1 MGWRRKSYRGLSCMF
16 DRLIWLVDMIDGCTY
31 FQYIYVCMKKRSAQ
45 TGCCKEAVSVVREH
59 RYNAI
64 IFAISCFGR
73 LWDGIAGM
81 GTCSAKTMDVG

>member
-1 MGWRRKSYRGLSCMF
+1 MF
-16 DRLIWLVDMIDGCTY
+16 DRLIWLVDMIDGV
-31 FQYIYVCMKKRSAQ
+31 YIFPVYMCMKKRSAQ

-64 IFAISCFGR
+64 IFAISCFSM